1 LIVYNTCKDELLPT
15 PKKSHYTFNL
25 RDMSKVFMG
34 ICNASLKHC
43 SETVSIVR
51 LWYHENMRIFHDRLI
66 EDGDRDLLKENLS
79 NKFENLGFPKEEVLN
94 LERIL
99 FADFWY
105 GRDVEPR

>member
-1 LIVYNTCKDELLPT
+1 
-15 PKKSHYTFNL
+15 
-25 RDMSKVFMG
+25 
-34 ICNASLKHC
+34 
-43 SETVSIVR
+43 
-51 LWYHENMRIFHDRLI
+51 
-66 EDGDRDLLKENLS
+66 LLKENLS